1 MSFIKIV
8 GIKYAIIIDKI
19 NKKDFN
25 FIKKLSIFLNMKYF
39 LFKQVYRKLWRDVD
53 KKDKAIAKS
62 QTLPDG
68 IIKETHTFEV
78 FPHKFRKSK
87 KISFNIYYDKEKKIR
102 PTLLEVHGGGWA
114 YGNKELNNTFCHY
127 MAKLGFNVISFNY
140 TLAFKAKLI
149 NQLFDINKMIEH
161 LYLNKDKYL
170 LDMDHLYLNGD
181 SAGGELTFLYSAIL
195 TSNRLK
201 DIYDLNDDTIKYY
214 PIHGICLNHATPYI
228 KDLGYIKNNE
238 RFTKIGL
245 YSMKRML
252 LGKNFLNSKIYN
264 YSEPNEIF
272 DLLKEEG
279 TLSNYPKTII
289 LTSIGDHSYYY
300 QSERLIKDFKK
311 YNLNYVSYISDD
323 DSHIHVFNV
332 RHPDLEKSKE
342 FNKLQR
348 DFFLKK

>member
-114 YGNKELNNTFCHY
+114 YGNKELNNIFCHY
-127 MAKLGFNVISFNY
+127 MAKLGFNVVSFNY

-289 LTSIGDHSYYY
+289 LTSTGDHSYYY
-300 QSERLIKDFKK
+300 QSERLIKDFEK
-311 YNLNYVSYISDD
+311 YNLNHVSYISHD